1 MRWQGDF
8 PLSGMRSVPGLIDPS
23 HIRVLARDIELM
35 TGECRGTVVYSR
47 ANIS

>member
-1 MRWQGDF
+1 MRVQRDF
-8 PLSGMRSVPGLIDPS
+8 PPFGIRSVPRLIDPS
-23 HIRVLARDIELM
+23 HIRVLARDIELI